1 MDPIIVTV
9 VPDTLHM
16 PVLGVPDDT
25 CFVTMQ
31 TGVVYECEIGTVQ
44 VPPALGTLHVPP
56 YEDAAVWPMPGKA
69 TRARPVLP
77 VCAKVSVE
85 VPFVPEAK
93 DDCML
98 QVSAAEADPVQ

>member
-1 MDPIIVTV
+1 VDPIIVTV

-16 PVLGVPDDT
+16 PVLSVPDYT
-25 CFVTMQ
+25 CLVTTQ
-31 TGVVYECEIGTVQ
+31 TGAVYECEIGTVQ

-77 VCAKVSVE
+77 VCAKVSLRRKTTE
-85 VPFVPEAK
+85 RLPIGIHDIQTRSEI
-93 DDCML
+93 
-98 QVSAAEADPVQ
+98 